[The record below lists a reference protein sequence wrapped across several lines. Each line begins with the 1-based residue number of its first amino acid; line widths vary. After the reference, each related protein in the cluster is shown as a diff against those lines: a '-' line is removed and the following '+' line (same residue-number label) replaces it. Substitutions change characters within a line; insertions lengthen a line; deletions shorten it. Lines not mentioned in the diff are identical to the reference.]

1 LLFDLARPLLHRLDA
16 EDAHRATIAALKL
29 LPPRQPEK
37 DDPRLAVSAFGLDFP
52 NPVGLAAG
60 FDKNAEIPD
69 AMLGFGFGF
78 VEVGT
83 LTPRAQPGNP
93 RPRAFR
99 LREDGGVV
107 NRYGFNN
114 DGHAPALERLT
125 RRLVRHCER
134 SEAIQGRPH
143 GSGLLRQYCEVGYAR
158 LREKARND
166 VGVVGVNIGANKDAA
181 DRVADYVAGVKA
193 FADVASYFTI
203 NVSSPNT
210 PGLRDLQEPEALSE
224 LLARVIEA
232 RDAAPARRPV
242 LLKIAPD
249 LTLDQLDGIA
259 RIARARRIDGM
270 IVSNTTVSRPDTLR
284 SPLAKEGGGLSGKPL
299 FPLSTYML
307 AQTYLRVE
315 GQFPLIGVG
324 GIDSAETAL
333 AKIEAGATLVQLYS
347 ALAYEGPGL
356 VSRIKRGLLDALQ
369 RESATLAARIGCKA
383 ADWRS
388 RGARA
393 TLV

>member
-1 LLFDLARPLLHRLDA
+1 MIDLFGLAAAGLRRLDP
-16 EDAHRATIAALKL
+16 EDAHRTTIAALKFM
-29 LPPRQPEK
+29 PARAPAP

-60 FDKNAEIPD
+60 FDKDAEVAD

-83 LTPRAQPGNP
+83 LTPRPQPGNA

-99 LREDGGVV
+99 LVEDRGVI

-114 DGHAPALERLT
+114 SGHAPAL
-125 RRLVRHCER
+125 
-134 SEAIQGRPH
+134 
-143 GSGLLRQYCEVGYAR
+143 AR
-158 LREKARND
+158 LRARACR
-166 VGVVGVNIGANKDAA
+166 GIVGVNVGANKDAD
-181 DRVADYVAGVKA
+181 DRIADYVAGVRA

-210 PGLRDLQEPEALSE
+210 PGLRDLQEPSALAD

-232 RDAAPARRPV
+232 RDGAAMRRPL

-249 LTLDQLDGIA
+249 LDLAQLDGIVRVA
-259 RIARARRIDGM
+259 RDSRLDGM
-270 IVSNTTVSRPDTLR
+270 IVSNTTISRPETLR
-284 SPLAKEGGGLSGKPL
+284 APLAKESGGLSGAPL
-299 FPLSTYML
+299 FDLSTQML
-307 AQTYLRVE
+307 AQTFLRVE

-324 GIDSAETAL
+324 GVDSADKAL

-347 ALAYEGPGL
+347 ALVYDGPDL
-356 VSRIKRGLLDALQ
+356 VTRIKRGLLEHLNSERVAL
-369 RESATLAARIGCKA
+369 S
-383 ADWRS
+383 
-388 RGARA
+388 
-393 TLV
+393 TLVGRRANHDAALS